1 MICTN
6 NIRKEDKKA
15 KEVDNDDEN
24 ESIYDEQEI
33 QQNYDN
39 LSEIDKESISYE
51 NDSIVSN
58 KQKMLRMQS
67 TINRRDISMKTK

>member
-67 TINRRDISMKTK
+67 TIN